1 MSKRVLVVV
10 AIAAVVAAS
19 AAYRLRPQDPVP
31 AGAPT
36 IEEMARSVGTPV
48 MVNLVRGH
56 VPGRSGDIML
66 VAKPHHF
73 MISSWDLTTLGTDA
87 VEIKTTHPGPWSYLT
102 RVPLVAR
109 GMGLE
114 AGREVDR
121 AVDIAALAPT
131 YARILGLDDFR
142 SPGRCL
148 EEVVSCRLHGGIDA
162 PPKLI
167 FTVVIDG
174 GGWNVLD
181 RYPDAWPNIRR
192 LMDQGISY
200 TEANIGSAPSTTG
213 ALHATFGTGW
223 YPAQH
228 GIPGNVLRDEQ
239 GRIVDVFLHARTNL
253 RYVEKPSVSEL
264 WDEHND
270 NDAIVATI
278 SYENWHLGMIGKGA
292 LREGGDRDFAAVW
305 ARERQQWHINE
316 KFYELPDHLE
326 PTDLDRLARYEE
338 ELDARDGR
346 QDGMWFGND
355 VDAIVANKNERPST
369 PAYTRFAGDAVV
381 DLFRNQPIG
390 RDDIADLVWVEL
402 KPPDSAG
409 HAWNVQNPE
418 VEDVLKETD
427 AQIGRFMDELDRT
440 IGRDD
445 YLFVLSADH
454 GQQPLP
460 DDLGGWRINTT
471 ELELDIVE
479 RFGDVVT
486 QGTPADLY
494 LDRDGLER
502 EGVTA
507 EDVARWIAT
516 YTVGENIPDDAPG
529 RELVPD
535 ERLDDTLYAA
545 AFPTDFLAVP
555 SIDIGDLGTGDYG
568 RHGRFLST
576 YEAAE

>member
-1 MSKRVLVVV
+1 MSKRVLIVV
-10 AIAAVVAAS
+10 AIAAVVAAT

-31 AGAPT
+31 PGAPT
-36 IEEMARSVGTPV
+36 VEEMARSVGTPV

-56 VPGRSGDIML
+56 VPDRSGDIML

-73 MISSWDLTTLGTDA
+73 MISSWDLTTLGTDD

-109 GMGLE
+109 GMGLDG
-114 AGREVDR
+114 GREVER

-148 EEVVSCRLHGGIDA
+148 EEVVPCRLRGGIDV

-181 RYPDAWPNIRR
+181 RYPEAWPNIRR

-228 GIPGNVLRDEQ
+228 GIPGNVLRDER
-239 GRIVDVFLHARTNL
+239 GRIVDVFLNARTNL
-253 RYVEKPSVSEL
+253 RYVEKPAVSEL

-292 LREGGDRDFAAVW
+292 LRDGGDRDLAAVW

-316 KFYELPDHLE
+316 KFYELPDHLD

-338 ELDARDGR
+338 ELDGRDGQ
-346 QDGMWFGND
+346 QDGLWFGND
-355 VDAIVANKNERPST
+355 VEEIVANKNERPST
-369 PAYTRFAGDAVV
+369 PAYTRFVGDAVV
-381 DLFRNQPIG
+381 ELLRNEPIG
-390 RDDIADLVWVEL
+390 RDEVADLVWVEV

-427 AQIGRFMDELDRT
+427 AQIGRFMNELDRT

-460 DDLGGWRINTT
+460 DDLGGWRINTS
-471 ELELDIVE
+471 ELELDIVA

-516 YTVGENIPDDAPG
+516 YTLGENIPDDAPG

-535 ERLDDTLYAA
+535 ERLDDTIYAA
-545 AFPTDFLAVP
+545 AFPTGFLAAP
-555 SIDIGDLGTGDYG
+555 SLDIGDLGPGDYG

-576 YEAAE
+576 YEPAE